1 MLTKI
6 VMLLPSAN
14 ATCPVMFQ
22 TTVCPGLVQCGI
34 TPGTVCT
41 AQSEVA
47 FGSSMLRVSGD
58 NGGVTPCFQAR
69 REMFY
74 PRVEPANLQRIMA
87 FSSIKLS
94 IIYKVHVERTSL
106 VDSKPKP

>member
-1 MLTKI
+1 MPTKI

-22 TTVCPGLVQCGI
+22 ATVCPGLVQCGI

-47 FGSSMLRVSGD
+47 FGSSMLRVGSRAGD
-58 NGGVTPCFQAR
+58 TRCSEAR
-69 REMFY
+69 REMSHAGVGLAISATY
-74 PRVEPANLQRIMA
+74 VDG
-87 FSSIKLS
+87 LS
-94 IIYKVHVERTSL
+94 IELFI
-106 VDSKPKP
+106 DPC